1 MAGGRTAQRGGGPH
15 TFHMLAA
22 DRWAA
27 WRDGPSYALYEP
39 DGYAA
44 DGFVHCT
51 DGARQMVATAN
62 RHYRS
67 DPRPFVVLE
76 LDLSAAGAP
85 WRYDDSKRRY
95 PHIYGPLR
103 RACVRSVAP
112 FLRSPDGS
120 FTAIGA
126 ASVAGR
132 GSTSVL

>member
-1 MAGGRTAQRGGGPH
+1 
-15 TFHMLAA
+15 MLAA

-27 WRDGPSYALYEP
+27 WRDGPSDALYEP

-85 WRYDDSKRRY
+85 WRYDDAKRRY

-112 FLRSPDGS
+112 FLRAPDGS

>member
-1 MAGGRTAQRGGGPH
+1 
-15 TFHMLAA
+15 MLAA

-27 WRDGPSYALYEP
+27 WRDGPSDALYAP

-51 DGARQMVATAN
+51 DGAGQIVATAN

-85 WRYDDSKRRY
+85 WRYDDAERRY

-103 RACVRSVAP
+103 LACVRSVARL
-112 FLRSPDGS
+112 LRGPDGI
-120 FTAIGA
+120 FTGIGEASTARRGA
-126 ASVAGR
+126 AA
-132 GSTSVL
+132 LL

>member
-1 MAGGRTAQRGGGPH
+1 
-15 TFHMLAA
+15 MLAA

-27 WRDGPSYALYEP
+27 WRDGPSDALYEP

-51 DGARQMVATAN
+51 DGAGQIVATAN

-85 WRYDDSKRRY
+85 WRYDDARRRY

-112 FLRSPDGS
+112 LLRAPDGS

-126 ASVAGR
+126 ASTAG
-132 GSTSVL
+132 GSAADLL

>member
-1 MAGGRTAQRGGGPH
+1 MAGGRAAERGGSP
-15 TFHMLAA
+15 TFHMLTAE
-22 DRWAA
+22 RWAA
-27 WRDGPSYALYEP
+27 WRDGPSDASYVP

-51 DGARQMVATAN
+51 DGTEQMIATAN
-62 RHYRS
+62 RHYRA

-76 LDLSAAGAP
+76 LDLAAVGAP

-112 FLRSPDGS
+112 LLRAPDGG

-132 GSTSVL
+132 DSDSVL

>member
-1 MAGGRTAQRGGGPH
+1 MAEGQTSARGGGPH

-22 DRWAA
+22 ERWAV
-27 WRDGPSYALYEP
+27 WRDGPPNALYEP
-39 DGYAA
+39 EGFAA

-51 DGARQMVATAN
+51 DGAGQTVATAN

-76 LDLSAAGAP
+76 LDLGAVGAP
-85 WRYDDSKRRY
+85 WRYEDANRRY

-112 FLRSPDGS
+112 LLRAADGS
-120 FTAIGA
+120 FTAFGGA
-126 ASVAGR
+126 SIVGPDAP
-132 GSTSVL
+132 SVL